1 MANQVAFGAQLTESW
16 KQIRRNRKLP
26 NFMVILI
33 LIGLVFMVPCLVWGL
48 VEARAHSGG
57 GAPPRPP
64 AVFMLYNGLLGLL
77 YQPLIIG
84 YFREFFCPSP
94 ASYSRPFRTGF
105 ARWRQVLCLLPLYV
119 LYSIIWVV
127 YSLLPPLLQLLFWL
141 PFMVLMLAFGIYWQ
155 FLLTAA
161 AAGEP
166 DQPFSELYSR
176 GGRAFC
182 YGWWRMLVVFLI
194 LIGVSLVFG
203 IPLILLTLM
212 FAFGVPPIVPLI
224 LIIIWICV
232 SIVVSVYIYTYM
244 MACSARFFRDA
255 LGMPSDPDEQ
265 PGTEPEITQ

>member
-1 MANQVAFGAQLTESW
+1 
-16 KQIRRNRKLP
+16 
-26 NFMVILI
+26 
-33 LIGLVFMVPCLVWGL
+33 
-48 VEARAHSGG
+48 
-57 GAPPRPP
+57 
-64 AVFMLYNGLLGLL
+64 
-77 YQPLIIG
+77 
-84 YFREFFCPSP
+84 
-94 ASYSRPFRTGF
+94 
-105 ARWRQVLCLLPLYV
+105 
-119 LYSIIWVV
+119 
-127 YSLLPPLLQLLFWL
+127 
-141 PFMVLMLAFGIYWQ
+141 MVLMLAFGIYWQ
-155 FLLTAA
+155 FLLSAA

-203 IPLILLTLM
+203 IPLILLALM

>member
-155 FLLTAA
+155 FLLSAA

-194 LIGVSLVFG
+194 LIGVSPG
-203 IPLILLTLM
+203 
-212 FAFGVPPIVPLI
+212 
-224 LIIIWICV
+224 
-232 SIVVSVYIYTYM
+232 
-244 MACSARFFRDA
+244 FRDSA
-255 LGMPSDPDEQ
+255 YSAGSYVCFRRSSDRPADPDHHLDLRVHCRLRLYIHLYDGMQ
-265 PGTEPEITQ
+265 RPVFPRRTGDAVRPGRTARYRT

>member
-1 MANQVAFGAQLTESW
+1 MKKIFIGLLFLFFRITINSVD
-16 KQIRRNRKLP
+16 ILP
-26 NFMVILI
+26 NFVGYVLI
-33 LIGLVFMVPCLVWGL
+33 
-48 VEARAHSGG
+48 
-57 GAPPRPP
+57 
-64 AVFMLYNGLLGLL
+64 YLGLAEVI
-77 YQPLIIG
+77 QT
-84 YFREFFCPSP
+84 PSVET
-94 ASYSRPFRTGF
+94 SR
-105 ARWRQVLCLLPLYV
+105 
-119 LYSIIWVV
+119 
-127 YSLLPPLLQLLFWL
+127 
-141 PFMVLMLAFGIYWQ
+141 MLS
-155 FLLTAA
+155 AA

-166 DQPFSELYSR
+166 DQPFSALYSR

-203 IPLILLTLM
+203 IPLILLALM